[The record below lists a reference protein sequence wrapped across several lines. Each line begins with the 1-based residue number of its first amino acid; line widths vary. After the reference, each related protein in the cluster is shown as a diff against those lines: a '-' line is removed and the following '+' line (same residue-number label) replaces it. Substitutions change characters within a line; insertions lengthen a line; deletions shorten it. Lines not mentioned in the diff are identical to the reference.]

1 MKADRIPMEQVMAA
15 AAQDELGALLESLPF
30 NDANSFRRKAGRRVH
45 RFEHG
50 LVAPSK
56 DVPLTLPYRTL
67 RIYREEV
74 HHLQQN
80 GRIVDYIDVNWVFQR
95 EDGEVWK
102 TMLQRRLRDADD
114 PLIGMYEQA
123 LATTCAE
130 QREEVL
136 RRLADGAT
144 LSFGPVDIELTHIRS
159 GAKSAPWSSV
169 LSIGVVAGALA
180 VRAKPEVEHR
190 WIKEIDI
197 GAPLSRIPNF
207 PLLWQL
213 MQLIHHQALIHRQ
226 AST

>member
-1 MKADRIPMEQVMAA
+1 MKADPIPMEQVMAA

-45 RFEHG
+45 RFERG

-67 RIYREEV
+67 RIYRAEV
-74 HHLQQN
+74 HHLRQN
-80 GRIVDYIDVNWVFQR
+80 SRIVDYIDVDWVFQR

-102 TMLQRRLRDADD
+102 TTLQRRVRDADD

-123 LATTCAE
+123 LALTCAG
-130 QREEVL
+130 QRDAVL

-144 LSFGPVDIELTHIRS
+144 LSFGPVDIELTQIRS
-159 GAKSAPWSSV
+159 GGRTAPWSSV
-169 LSIGVVAGALA
+169 HSIGVEAGAL
-180 VRAKPEVEHR
+180 VLRAEPEVEHR
-190 WIKEIDI
+190 WIKDIDVRV
-197 GAPLSRIPNF
+197 PLSRIPNF

-213 MQLIHHQALIHRQ
+213 TQLLHRQ
-226 AST
+226 AGTGAG